1 MIAAF
6 SPFRPVRRSL
16 AVALM
21 TLLLAALGLRLYG
34 LNWDRGNDLH
44 PDELF
49 IAKLVLVG
57 RIHFEWPPD
66 WQQLL
71 DPATSGLNPR
81 SAEPGTQNYR
91 DFAYGALPL
100 FVTDLAAEVVTRA
113 TGLDW
118 HAGE

>member
-1 MIAAF
+1 
-6 SPFRPVRRSL
+6 
-16 AVALM
+16 M

-66 WQQLL
+66 LAALL
-71 DPATSGLNPR
+71 DPAISGLNPR
-81 SAEPGTQNYR
+81 SADPER
-91 DFAYGALPL
+91 
-100 FVTDLAAEVVTRA
+100 RA
-113 TGLDW
+113 TATSPTAPCPSW
-118 HAGE
+118 SPTSSPRSSPA